1 MRNIQAVLG
10 INVKFRPMDFELR
23 NNQPIHDSNSNENQD
38 ERTYERIL
46 NEIGTYEAFEISY
59 F

>member
-10 INVKFRPMDFELR
+10 INVKFRHMDFELR

-38 ERTYERIL
+38 
-46 NEIGTYEAFEISY
+46 
-59 F
+59 